1 MVENRLVNF
10 DQKTGG
16 KSIAFGLGE
25 TPQGM
30 DVVAFSLRSQITN
43 HRWTDAAEIDGPYAK
58 IPQEMI
64 VLNITQNDRIARFG
78 GILLQLKEHG
88 PVDAEWYLE
97 QLVH

>member
-16 KSIAFGLGE
+16 KSIAFVLGE

-30 DVVAFSLRSQITN
+30 DIVAFSLLSQVTN
-43 HRWTDAAEIDGPYAK
+43 HRWTDAAEIDGPYAE
-58 IPQEMI
+58 IPQAMI

-78 GILLQLKEHG
+78 GILLQPRFKG
-88 PVDAEWYLE
+88 
-97 QLVH
+97 

>member
-1 MVENRLVNF
+1 MVENGLVNF

-16 KSIAFGLGE
+16 QSIAFGLGE

-30 DVVAFSLRSQITN
+30 DIVAFHLISQVTN
-43 HRWTDAAEIDGPYAK
+43 HRGTDAAKIDGPYAE

-64 VLNITQNDRIARFG
+64 VLNRTQNDRIARFG
-78 GILLQLKEHG
+78 GILLQLKEHR